1 MQVQEEAM
9 KGVTF
14 CEHQLGL
21 WQGFSGRADG
31 YVAAVR
37 RQADEL
43 AIQGACVCSAVHGK
57 GAGNLGR
64 ASVSAQAG

>member
-1 MQVQEEAM
+1 M

-31 YVAAVR
+31 YVASVR

-43 AIQGACVCSAVHGK
+43 AIQGAIALRMGREVH
-57 GAGNLGR
+57 A
-64 ASVSAQAG
+64 

>member
-1 MQVQEEAM
+1 MADTTGMQVQEEAM

-43 AIQGACVCSAVHGK
+43 AIQGVCCVHGE
-57 GAGNLGR
+57 GY
-64 ASVSAQAG
+64 